1 MQRSIKILLLLTVPF
16 LLSGCVATAMGVASV
31 AGVTL
36 TAQEIEEQHNGSLW
50 SYTKEKA
57 GKLYDYVEKKANE
70 KQ

>member
-1 MQRSIKILLLLTVPF
+1 MKKSIKVLFILTVPF

-31 AGVTL
+31 ASVTL
-36 TAQEIEEQHNGSLW
+36 TAQEIEDEHNGSLW

-70 KQ
+70 S